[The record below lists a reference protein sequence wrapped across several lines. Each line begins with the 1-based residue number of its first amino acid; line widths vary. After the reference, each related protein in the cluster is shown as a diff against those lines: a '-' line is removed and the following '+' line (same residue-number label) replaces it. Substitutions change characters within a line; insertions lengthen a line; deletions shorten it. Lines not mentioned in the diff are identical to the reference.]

1 MGVSGGWEYRA
12 DGSMGRKG
20 AWGGWEYGAEASMGR
35 TGVRGRREA
44 GAEGSMGRT
53 GVVLGRRAPGWG
65 GRDSEYGAEGSMGR
79 KGVWGARLRTPRHTD
94 LHFDPQA
101 TTFLSPPGGIYLI
114 FSGGHN
120 LVMFHLMKLKKRPCA
135 RQQTESVQRNA
146 PRLTGGTPA
155 TRRRKVG
162 GRSGSPHRGRRA
174 RRGVS
179 GAPNRRAVRPAR
191 GGAGAL
197 HGLLIN
203 SCPDSML
210 QWI

>member
-1 MGVSGGWEYRA
+1 MLLLRHWQGPPLMCIGLALLDEYSIESFSNKN
-12 DGSMGRKG
+12 DLLQTKLYSEKCTTLV
-20 AWGGWEYGAEASMGR
+20 YFTAS
-35 TGVRGRREA
+35 TPLFSRG
-44 GAEGSMGRT
+44 
-53 GVVLGRRAPGWG
+53 
-65 GRDSEYGAEGSMGR
+65 
-79 KGVWGARLRTPRHTD
+79 
-94 LHFDPQA
+94 PQ
-101 TTFLSPPGGIYLI
+101 FGNVPP
-114 FSGGHN
+114 N
-120 LVMFHLMKLKKRPCA
+120 ETENDNKRPCA

-203 SCPDSML
+203 SCADSML